1 MLLVDNIAAM
11 SPPSDHVVDLVR
23 RLRLAPHP
31 EGGWFRELYRD
42 RAVTTI
48 YYVMEP
54 RGLSPLHR
62 LRTRSE
68 LWHFYGGAPV
78 ELHLIGDRDGDTATT
93 HAHRVDE
100 RAATAATADD
110 LHRAG
115 AANDVHVGANEHRVA
130 LLSADA
136 PVAVVPPGAWQAARV
151 LGDEPAL
158 LGCTVAP
165 AFDFADWQMPTR
177 AELLQRFPLHSA
189 LVAALTRP

>member
-1 MLLVDNIAAM
+1 MPLVDNIAAM
-11 SPPSDHVVDLVR
+11 SPPLDDLVR

-42 RAVTTI
+42 DAVTTI
-48 YYVMEP
+48 YYVMAP

-68 LWHFYGGAPV
+68 LWHFYGGAAV
-78 ELHLIGDRDGDTATT
+78 ELHTIVENGGDADVRTD
-93 HAHRVDE
+93 
-100 RAATAATADD
+100 ATARAKSVNPVNIADD
-110 LHRAG
+110 GREAAEPSAG
-115 AANDVHVGANEHRVA
+115 GAIHRVA
-130 LLSADA
+130 LLSPDA
-136 PVAVVPPGAWQAARV
+136 PLAVVPPGVWQAARV

-165 AFDFADWQMPTR
+165 AFDFADWQMPSR
-177 AELLQRFPLHSA
+177 AELLARLPTHAA

>member
-1 MLLVDNIAAM
+1 MPLVDNIAAM
-11 SPPSDHVVDLVR
+11 SPLPDQIVDLVR

-54 RGLSPLHR
+54 RSLSPLHR

-78 ELHLIGDRDGDTATT
+78 ELHTIGDGGDGGCDGDGD
-93 HAHRVDE
+93 HGRD
-100 RAATAATADD
+100 RGDGDGDD
-110 LHRAG
+110 GGEHEQ
-115 AANDVHVGANEHRVA
+115 EHRVA
-130 LLSADA
+130 LLSPDA

-151 LGDEPAL
+151 VGDEPAL

-165 AFDFADWQMPTR
+165 AFDFADWHMPSR
-177 AELLQRFPLHSA
+177 AELQQRFPTLTA